1 MRREQEGVK
10 EVIAEITGNQE
21 KWGPT
26 AGVTAAEVA
35 GIVTSTAQIAQ
46 IRLYR
51 PAVAKLLEM
60 LDETEAMLEDKRDT
74 LIRTVAGSVDV
85 KAMANGGEATAKHEK
100 TRAYRSASGDKAAKA
115 RKKNAKDAKRGCP
128 ERGQPLFVYP
138 VITCPSGSAIRCS
151 SSSRAEP
158 RCGAG
163 WRRPSSRG
171 NRSSAAP
178 SRSGSRRW

>member
-1 MRREQEGVK
+1 MKTTKGGDKAEIEITSAAVIPSSGDLHIDARSLASFLIDLPENGTLGMRREQEGIT
-10 EVIAEITGNQE
+10 EVVAEIAGNQE

-85 KAMANGGEATAKHEK
+85 KAMANGGEATAKYEK

-115 RKKNAKDAKRGCP
+115 RKKNAKDA
-128 ERGQPLFVYP
+128 
-138 VITCPSGSAIRCS
+138 
-151 SSSRAEP
+151 
-158 RCGAG
+158 
-163 WRRPSSRG
+163 
-171 NRSSAAP
+171 AAAREAATNKP
-178 SRSGSRRW
+178 A

>member
-1 MRREQEGVK
+1 MKTTKGGDKSEIEITSAAVIPSNGELLIDARSLGSFLIDLPENGTLGMRREQEGIT
-10 EVIAEITGNQE
+10 EVVAEIKGNQE
-21 KWGPT
+21 KWGAQ
-26 AGVTAAEVA
+26 AGVTVAEVA

-85 KAMANGGEATAKHEK
+85 KAMANGGEATAKYEK

-115 RKKNAKDAKRGCP
+115 RKKNAKDA
-128 ERGQPLFVYP
+128 
-138 VITCPSGSAIRCS
+138 
-151 SSSRAEP
+151 
-158 RCGAG
+158 
-163 WRRPSSRG
+163 
-171 NRSSAAP
+171 AAAKDAAKDKP
-178 SRSGSRRW
+178 A

>member
-1 MRREQEGVK
+1 MKTTTGGAKAEIEITSAAVIPSNGDLLIDARSLASFLIDLPENGTLGMRREQEGIK

-74 LIRTVAGSVDV
+74 LIRTVAGSVDA
-85 KAMANGGEATAKHEK
+85 KAMANGDEATAKYEK

-115 RKKNAKDAKRGCP
+115 RRKNAKDA
-128 ERGQPLFVYP
+128 
-138 VITCPSGSAIRCS
+138 
-151 SSSRAEP
+151 
-158 RCGAG
+158 
-163 WRRPSSRG
+163 
-171 NRSSAAP
+171 AAAKAAATDKP
-178 SRSGSRRW
+178 A

>member
-1 MRREQEGVK
+1 MKTTTGGAKAEIEITSAAVIPGNGDLLIDARSLGSFLIDLPENGTLGMRREQEGIK

-26 AGVTAAEVA
+26 AGVTVAEVT

-74 LIRTVAGSVDV
+74 LIRTVAGSVDA
-85 KAMANGGEATAKHEK
+85 KAMANGDEATAKYEK

-115 RKKNAKDAKRGCP
+115 RKKNAKDA
-128 ERGQPLFVYP
+128 
-138 VITCPSGSAIRCS
+138 
-151 SSSRAEP
+151 
-158 RCGAG
+158 
-163 WRRPSSRG
+163 
-171 NRSSAAP
+171 AAAKAAATDKP
-178 SRSGSRRW
+178 A